1 MPKKN
6 PILVIRLGALGDIV
20 RNFPVMQALQAHYT
34 HSRIVFLTT
43 PAFKPLLAHSPWF
56 DEIWTINRWSWMQ
69 TFKWIGFARDLRVR
83 NFAHVYDLQR
93 NDRARIMSYL
103 APAAL
108 QKKWYGKKG
117 SPHIPTFGELRYEAI
132 PSPAETDTSWLTAD
146 IAKFQ
151 LPARYALLV
160 PGCSPGHSHKR
171 WPARHYARTVN
182 NLHTMGIA
190 SVLIGTAAEKDVLDE
205 IQHLA
210 PTAINLCGQTS
221 LFDIAELARQ
231 AQIAIGNDT
240 GPMHIAGIVGCPA
253 ISLFSGKTD
262 PEKSKPLGAR
272 VVALQAQDI
281 ATIAPET
288 VCEAINGLL
297 SPTAGDEVAR

>member
-1 MPKKN
+1 
-6 PILVIRLGALGDIV
+6 
-20 RNFPVMQALQAHYT
+20 
-34 HSRIVFLTT
+34 
-43 PAFKPLLAHSPWF
+43 
-56 DEIWTINRWSWMQ
+56 
-69 TFKWIGFARDLRVR
+69 
-83 NFAHVYDLQR
+83 
-93 NDRARIMSYL
+93 MSYL

>member
-20 RNFPVMQALQAHYT
+20 RNFPVMQALRAHYA
-34 HSRIVFLTT
+34 HSHIVFLTT
-43 PAFKPLLAHSPWF
+43 PVFKPLLAHSPWF
-56 DEIWTINRWSWMQ
+56 DEIWTIHRWSWMQ
-69 TFKWIGFARDLRVR
+69 AFKWIGFARGLRAQ

-117 SPHIPTFGELRYEAI
+117 SPHIPTFGELRYEDI

-146 IAKFQ
+146 IAQFQ
-151 LPARYALLV
+151 LPARYAVLV
-160 PGCSPGHSHKR
+160 PGCSPGHPYKR

-182 NLHTMGIA
+182 NLHTMGIT
-190 SVLIGTAAEKDVLDE
+190 SVLIGTAAEKEVLDE
-205 IQHLA
+205 IQRLA
-210 PTAINLCGQTS
+210 PTALNLCGQTS
-221 LFDIAELARQ
+221 LFDIAALARQ

-240 GPMHIAGIVGCPA
+240 GPMHIAGIVGCPV

-262 PEKSKPLGAR
+262 PEKSKPLGMR

-281 ATIAPET
+281 AAIAPEA
-288 VCEAINGLL
+288 VCEAINVLF
-297 SPTAGDEVAR
+297 SPTAGGEAAR